1 MRVSPIYLFLVIA
14 LVAAVAAFGAKRMG
28 RSRRR
33 SALFT
38 RPGASLASP
47 LAIRSFDEMDA
58 HLAEWLCVCGARP
71 RVAGEGSREIDA
83 RRFRVAR
90 LRCDACEED
99 WFVYFDTTDL
109 LQ

>member
-1 MRVSPIYLFLVIA
+1 MSPVLLLLLLA
-14 LVAAVAAFGAKRMG
+14 LVAAIAAVAARRVG

-33 SALFT
+33 TALLT
-38 RPGASLASP
+38 RPGASLLSP

-58 HLAEWLCVCGARP
+58 HLGEWTCVCGARP
-71 RVAGEGSREIDA
+71 RLAGEGSREIDG

-90 LRCDACEED
+90 LRCEACEED